1 MIRLFHF
8 LDHRT
13 QPAAQGLPGLIGNF
27 QHAGVAVFHGMDA
40 GSHIRDT
47 ADGQQRTFVARHRG
61 HREIRDLLV
70 RQLFRF
76 GKISGQVA
84 KAGAEHHRDFQALGG
99 MRFDILRTFLCFFV
113 KMLHHFRS
121 CFSCFSSSLS
131 IAILRLPCKG
141 FMLGCPT

>member
-27 QHAGVAVFHGMDA
+27 QLAGVAVFHSLDA
-40 GSHIRDT
+40 GSHVGDA

-61 HREIRDLLV
+61 HLEIRDLLV

-76 GKISGQVA
+76 GKISDQVA
-84 KAGAEHHRDFQALGG
+84 KAGAEHHRDFRALGG

-121 CFSCFSSSLS
+121 YFSCFSSSLS